1 MTCPLCG
8 SFSLAVPSRTR
19 LCRREAP
26 RLPRVRAALLRIRP
40 WAVHGLR
47 RGLCRGLFLQ
57 RPRRLPILQ
66 RSPHSP
72 DRRASRRLCHPARA
86 RLAVGDL
93 GAEAIARH
101 ACRPPRAALLDRRS
115 QFRARVPTI
124 FQPNG
129 GGRAID
135 RTIPQKVD
143 TNTVEAYT
151 IKITGSRAE
160 QLPNVIVAFLSRP
173 CARHI
178 S

>member
-1 MTCPLCG
+1 
-8 SFSLAVPSRTR
+8 
-19 LCRREAP
+19 
-26 RLPRVRAALLRIRP
+26 
-40 WAVHGLR
+40 
-47 RGLCRGLFLQ
+47 
-57 RPRRLPILQ
+57 
-66 RSPHSP
+66 
-72 DRRASRRLCHPARA
+72 
-86 RLAVGDL
+86 LAVGDL

-101 ACRPPRAALLDRRS
+101 ACRPPRATLFDRRS

-129 GGRAID
+129 GGRATD

-151 IKITGSRAE
+151 IRITGSRAE